1 MTGQWETR
9 DTKVSSKQHN
19 KVQHCLGCISFQ
31 LALMVRV
38 SYSYKFWHKLRKHER
53 DAKREL
59 LPCWNSK
66 LLSFVKSSHKNNHFA
81 NIKTNISLHTQ
92 TSGTHFRRVS
102 PFNITPLKEQETRY
116 SVPCIK
122 LIHKT
127 KHSPSFKRTIYDYGK
142 PDFEKLSNELSNV
155 KWVDIVSLQ
164 LFSDTTRYGK
174 KIYACKKN

>member
-1 MTGQWETR
+1 M
-9 DTKVSSKQHN
+9 SSKQHN

-38 SYSYKFWHKLRKHER
+38 SYSDKFWHRLRKHER

-102 PFNITPLKEQETRY
+102 PFNITPVRRAHKDRTCWYRWRVRLIYWYQIKEKYENGMDRHNT
-116 SVPCIK
+116 K
-122 LIHKT
+122 LKT
-127 KHSPSFKRTIYDYGK
+127 KRIFKCIMANTGVSGQQAARTTYQLSSPSCSATAIQK
-142 PDFEKLSNELSNV
+142 
-155 KWVDIVSLQ
+155 
-164 LFSDTTRYGK
+164 
-174 KIYACKKN
+174 A